1 MYKCGYRLPIEHS
14 MNQNIQNKHIHTLEI
29 FIYIKLNENE
39 SMLNYKKI
47 DELVESYLEKYSG
60 KYLNEMEQWRE
71 VSPTIEN
78 LGDFFYL
85 QLSEL
90 LEKHQYQL
98 VMLEISET
106 PLRTYRVTGR
116 MGE

>member
-1 MYKCGYRLPIEHS
+1 

-29 FIYIKLNENE
+29 FIYIKLNEKE

-47 DELVESYLEKYSG
+47 DELVENYLEQYNG
-60 KYLNEMEQWRE
+60 KYLNEMEQWQE

-90 LEKHQYQL
+90 LEKHQYHL

-116 MGE
+116 MGG